1 MWTRAELKTNAK
13 AVLKRTY
20 WLSFAVLLVAG
31 IIGGIGDSV
40 STVLETAVQLKIQVP
55 ESMVAGAGML
65 ALFVS
70 IFVSGPLV
78 VGTARFFLQAREY
91 DTEFSVLF
99 SGFNGNQYWSNIK
112 TMIMKSIYIT
122 LWSFLLIIPGIIKA
136 YEYYFVH
143 YILAE
148 NPNISTK
155 RALQISKAMTQGY
168 KWNIFILEMSFLG
181 WYLLGA
187 LCFGVGVLFV
197 TPYVEAT
204 MAELYSAQRA
214 YVLSAGIITE
224 EELCGVRN
232 YNNLWEC

>member
-1 MWTRAELKTNAK
+1 MWTRTELKSNAK
-13 AVLKRTY
+13 MVLKRTY

-31 IIGGIGDSV
+31 IVGGIGDSV
-40 STVLETAVQLKIQVP
+40 SSVLELAVELQIQVP
-55 ESMVAGAGML
+55 ENLVAAAGGL

-78 VGTARFFLQAREY
+78 VGTARFFLQTREY

-99 SGFNGNQYWSNIK
+99 SGFNGSQYWSNIR
-112 TMIMKSIYIT
+112 TMIMKGIYIT
-122 LWSFLLIIPGIIKA
+122 LWTFLLIIPGIVKA

-155 RALQISKAMTQGY
+155 RALQLSKAMTDGY
-168 KWNIFILEMSFLG
+168 KWNIFVLELSFLG

-197 TPYVEAT
+197 APYVEAT

-214 YVLSAGIITE
+214 YVLKAGIITE
-224 EELCGVRN
+224 EELCGVGS
-232 YNNLWEC
+232 YNNY